1 MEVKF
6 KIIDVSCGMTH
17 TLFLSENKDVYVLG
31 VGKHGELGLGKDILT
46 TDILVKIDIKDK
58 EGKKDKE
65 DKEGKEDKEDKEN
78 INNKFNTVKEVYSFI
93 RTSFILFDNGD
104 MYCFGSNRNN
114 ELGFLNE
121 NDILDKEKKKLYLKD
136 YFVPV
141 KNNLVSNSVIDIKS
155 CFKHTILVIKE
166 NELDVK
172 YLGCGNNSKGA
183 LGLNTSNYE
192 SSVGLL
198 NLSLYWKI
206 DNIIDIKVSWN
217 NTILLTS
224 ILIFLINLR

>member
-46 TDILVKIDIKDK
+46 TDILVKIDIK
-58 EGKKDKE
+58 
-65 DKEGKEDKEDKEN
+65 DKEDKEN

-166 NELDVK
+166 YELDVK